1 MKAKLFFLL
10 LTLSGVNY
18 IPAASATLS
27 TNEEVLV
34 NYIDQHKTDQ
44 LKLLENMVNINSG
57 TENSQGV
64 KKIGEMVR
72 PEFESMGFKTK
83 WVELPAT
90 LKHAGSLVATHSGSG
105 KQILLIGHLDTVFP
119 DNSPFQ
125 SFTLSADQK
134 FATGPGVIDDKGGV
148 VTILYSLKALQHAGK
163 LKNANITVV
172 LIGDE
177 EQAAKPTEISR
188 KALRAAAQGSDIAL
202 GFEFSLA
209 EDQLVTNRRGLS
221 EWYLASTGKS
231 RHSSTVFGPE
241 SGDGAIYE
249 TARVLNAFRTAFAET
264 SVASGL
270 TLNPGLIVGGQT
282 ASEDVQQN
290 TGSASGKKTVIAAQT
305 LVHGDL
311 RFYSEDQKNKAEQKM
326 RDIAGTSL
334 PLTSSQLTFK
344 DIMPAM
350 TETDGNRQLLAQFS
364 AINTALGGPQLKS
377 VPAAERGGSD
387 VSYIAQTVSASIDGL
402 GPWGKGAHGQNETLE
417 IASLPVVTKR
427 AAIFISRY
435 LAQ

>member
-18 IPAASATLS
+18 IPAASAMLS

-163 LKNANITVV
+163 LK
-172 LIGDE
+172 
-177 EQAAKPTEISR
+177 
-188 KALRAAAQGSDIAL
+188 
-202 GFEFSLA
+202 
-209 EDQLVTNRRGLS
+209 
-221 EWYLASTGKS
+221 
-231 RHSSTVFGPE
+231 
-241 SGDGAIYE
+241 
-249 TARVLNAFRTAFAET
+249 
-264 SVASGL
+264 
-270 TLNPGLIVGGQT
+270 
-282 ASEDVQQN
+282 
-290 TGSASGKKTVIAAQT
+290 
-305 LVHGDL
+305 
-311 RFYSEDQKNKAEQKM
+311 
-326 RDIAGTSL
+326 
-334 PLTSSQLTFK
+334 
-344 DIMPAM
+344 
-350 TETDGNRQLLAQFS
+350 
-364 AINTALGGPQLKS
+364 
-377 VPAAERGGSD
+377 
-387 VSYIAQTVSASIDGL
+387 
-402 GPWGKGAHGQNETLE
+402 
-417 IASLPVVTKR
+417 
-427 AAIFISRY
+427 
-435 LAQ
+435 